1 MAIRKAKS
9 LSASAALRRGKAE
22 AGAILAIRA
31 RKRRKRARAIAAES
45 VRRRDLTAAL
55 VRPAIPK
62 KTLAAIGPQA
72 TGVLIAE
79 GDSWFDY
86 PMNDVLEALE
96 DNHGFDVES
105 VAHAGDNVEDMAYS
119 GGQFEQFARRLEKL
133 LRQNRIPDAILI
145 SGGGNDLAGNEFVM
159 LLNHAASGL
168 PTLNDDVVRGIIDV
182 RLANAYVFLISALT
196 EMSKQY
202 LNRPIPIVIHGYA
215 YPVPDGRGVLG
226 GWSILPGP
234 WLRPSF
240 HRKGH
245 PDQETNAKVMR
256 KLIDTFNAML
266 QRVSSTQ
273 GFAHVRY
280 LDLRGELASDSTY
293 KRDWANEMHP
303 TARGFAAVAAK
314 FASAIAGQ

>member
-1 MAIRKAKS
+1 MAVRKAKS
-9 LSASAALRRGKAE
+9 PWVSAAVRRGKAK
-22 AGAILAIRA
+22 AGAILEIRA
-31 RKRRKRARAIAAES
+31 KKRRKRARVIAARP
-45 VRRRDLTAAL
+45 VRRRAMAAAP
-55 VRPAIPK
+55 VPRAIPK

-145 SGGGNDLAGNEFVM
+145 SGGGNDLAGDEFVM

-226 GWSILPGP
+226 GWGILPGP
-234 WLRPSF
+234 WLRPGF

-245 PDQETNAKVMR
+245 PDQNTNAKVMR

-266 QRVSSTQ
+266 ERVSATQ

-280 LDLRGELASDSTY
+280 LDLRNELASDSTY
-293 KRDWANEMHP
+293 KKDWANEMHP

-314 FASAIAGQ
+314 FAAAIGQ